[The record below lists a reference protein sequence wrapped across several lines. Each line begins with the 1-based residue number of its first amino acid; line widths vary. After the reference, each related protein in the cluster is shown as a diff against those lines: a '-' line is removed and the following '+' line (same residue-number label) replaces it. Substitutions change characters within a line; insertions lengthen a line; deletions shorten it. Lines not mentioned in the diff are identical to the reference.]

1 VLCFVIRASTFLR
14 HSSFVIRH
22 FSRVNLSP
30 ENKIAG
36 VLAPLFALRREDD
49 LGIGD
54 LGSLREFINWA
65 ADIGFK
71 LVQLLPINEMGG
83 DHSPYNA
90 ISAVAIEPT
99 TLHLAPGSPEDL
111 TQQDF
116 DDVVAEFDLEWM
128 RKGPVKHSRVRR
140 LKMALLKKAYRRFA
154 ERNESD
160 SDFAVFCER
169 EGAWLDDYAFFR
181 ALMEENDGR
190 ETWDEWREEHREPS
204 SARAW
209 LEVQPQE
216 KRDQFEDRA
225 RFYRYGQ
232 WIAERQWLAIREY
245 AEERGVALMG
255 DIPFGVN
262 LYSADVYSRR
272 DEFAI
277 DWSGGAPPEPYFKD
291 DKFTQKWGQ
300 NWGIPLYRWDVM
312 RSKNLDWWR
321 WRVRGVQKIFH
332 VFRIDHVLGF
342 YRIYAFPW
350 RPTRNKEFLPV
361 SQEEMRART
370 GGASPQFYPRDDS
383 TRETCEMNRRD
394 GEDYLRVV
402 LEEARE
408 TRVVGEDLGT
418 VPDYVRPSLRS
429 LGVAGFKIPQWENYP
444 DGRTIRGGEYERVS
458 VATYATHDHKPV
470 RALWEDAFASSTAE
484 TEQARN
490 DLEKIAA
497 FAHIIAPNEKSDFDR
512 DFYAPIM
519 EALFRCE
526 SWIALVMITDLLAR
540 KDRFNVP
547 GTAASSNWSRRM
559 SKTVDELK
567 RSRTV
572 RRRMRLIREL
582 LEKTGRRVESS

>member
-1 VLCFVIRASTFLR
+1 MD
-14 HSSFVIRH
+14 
-22 FSRVNLSP
+22 LSP
-30 ENKIAG
+30 ERKIAG
-36 VLAPLFALRREDD
+36 VLAPLFALRTEND

-54 LGSLREFINWA
+54 LGSLREFIDWA
-65 ADIGFK
+65 GEIGFK

-99 TLHLAPGSPEDL
+99 TLHLAPGSPGDL
-111 TQQDF
+111 MHQDF
-116 DDVVAEFDLEWM
+116 DEVVAEFDLERM
-128 RKGPVKHSRVRR
+128 RKGPVKYPRVRK
-140 LKMALLKKAYRRFA
+140 LKMALLERAYRRFA
-154 ERNESD
+154 ERNGSD
-160 SDFAVFCER
+160 SDFATFCKR
-169 EGAWLDDYAFFR
+169 ESAWLDDYAFFR
-181 ALMEENDGR
+181 ALMEENGGR
-190 ETWDEWREEHREPS
+190 ETWDEWRDEHREPN

-209 LEVQPQE
+209 LEAQPQE
-216 KRDQFEDRA
+216 TRDQFEDRA
-225 RFYRYGQ
+225 KFYRYVQ
-232 WIAERQWLAIREY
+232 WIAERQWLEVRSY
-245 AEERGVALMG
+245 AEEREVALMG

-272 DEFAI
+272 GEFAT

-291 DKFTQKWGQ
+291 DEFTQKWGQ

-312 RSKNLDWWR
+312 RSRNLDWWR

-350 RPTRNKEFLPV
+350 RPTRNKEFLPL
-361 SQEEMRART
+361 SQEEMRERT

-383 TRETCEMNRRD
+383 TGQNCEMNRRE

-402 LEEARE
+402 LEEARA

-429 LGVAGFKIPQWENYP
+429 LGIAGFKIPQWENYP
-444 DGRTIRGGEYERVS
+444 NGRTIPGSEYQRVS

-470 RALWEDAFASSTAE
+470 RALWDDAFESSTAE

-490 DLEKIAA
+490 DLGKIAA
-497 FAHIIAPNEKSDFDR
+497 FAHVAEPNEESDFDR
-512 DFYAPIM
+512 EFYAPIM
-519 EALFRCE
+519 EALFGCE

-547 GTAASSNWSRRM
+547 GTTTGSNWSRRM
-559 SKTVDELK
+559 AKTIADLK
-567 RSRTV
+567 KSPRV
-572 RRRMRLIREL
+572 GQRMRVVGQL
-582 LEKTGRRVESS
+582 LRKTGRI